1 MTVVNSVLTSLRY
14 LFARTLVSEFYKK
27 GCQEKSSTST
37 GKARRLWS
45 RRPAH
50 CSKCLPSELLGGA
63 CSSLVAISLEF
74 MLDGDGANRVC
85 KSWQASPWCDPCPP
99 WFYRRLEAYRYFW

>member
-37 GKARRLWS
+37 GRR
-45 RRPAH
+45 
-50 CSKCLPSELLGGA
+50 GG
-63 CSSLVAISLEF
+63 CG
-74 MLDGDGANRVC
+74 LDVQPTAV
-85 KSWQASPWCDPCPP
+85 SACPP
-99 WFYRRLEAYRYFW
+99 SCWVGLALA